1 MKEPTTC
8 IYCGSSPAA
17 TADHVPPRTIFAKP
31 YPPNLKTVPACRP
44 CNEGFSKDDEY
55 FKQWLTVPDLA
66 KGHPDR
72 EGVVGSVVR
81 SLNRREAPGLRRMFQ
96 ASTFPAERYSE
107 AGIYMGEG
115 KLISMDGKRIAAT
128 VERTTRGLFFLET
141 GEALPRDATV
151 NVLDP
156 ARFKLLDDATKAAV
170 SDFAAALESQPKQAI
185 GRAFDYQWMASP
197 FHKLRSVWLMRFY
210 ETHTFFCQTYEPED
224 PDSADAESSKDP
236 RTTG

>member
-1 MKEPTTC
+1 MKKQLTTC
-8 IYCGSSPAA
+8 IYCGCSPG
-17 TADHVPPRTIFAKP
+17 TTDDHVPPRKIFAKP

-72 EGVVGSVVR
+72 EGVIDSVVR

-96 ASTFPAERYSE
+96 ASTIPAERYSE
-107 AGIYMGEG
+107 AGIYVGEG
-115 KLISMDGKRIAAT
+115 KLISMDGKRISAT

-141 GEALPRDATV
+141 GEPLPPNGTV

-156 ARFKLLDDATKAAV
+156 ARFKLLDDATKAAISNFV
-170 SDFAAALESQPKQAI
+170 TALKSKPKREI
-185 GRAFDYQWMASP
+185 GRAFDYQWMPSP
-197 FHKLRSVWLMRFY
+197 NQKLRSVWLMRFY
-210 ETHTFFCQTYEPED
+210 ETHTYFCQTYEPED
-224 PDSADAESSKDP
+224 ADCTDAELPD
-236 RTTG
+236 